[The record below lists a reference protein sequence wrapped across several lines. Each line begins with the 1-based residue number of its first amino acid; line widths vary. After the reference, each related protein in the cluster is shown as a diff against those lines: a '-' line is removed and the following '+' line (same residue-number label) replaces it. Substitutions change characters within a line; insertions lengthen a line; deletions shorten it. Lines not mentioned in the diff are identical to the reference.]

1 MLSRIF
7 THYKERN
14 SLIIAKTCS
23 LFVTSDT
30 TLTRPSAYMIVNP
43 KSDNSATATN
53 NPLSK
58 ATRDPAVRSPFP
70 SCPSMPQLPLQ
81 FFFFYSDTLPQVR
94 FCREDRAVF
103 SPSALSDRGGCDQ
116 NQSNTSPLSP
126 HTRTQFYCAE
136 KKKMKKRHG
145 GIEPAESNGSR
156 IAGAPW
162 SPRKWR

>member
-30 TLTRPSAYMIVNP
+30 TPTRPSAYMIINP

-81 FFFFYSDTLPQVR
+81 FLFFYSDTLPQVR

-126 HTRTQFYCAE
+126 HTRTHEAQSWAGE
-136 KKKMKKRHG
+136 HRKVRRAWSARPP
-145 GIEPAESNGSR
+145 PAQPQTCSQP
-156 IAGAPW
+156 APD
-162 SPRKWR
+162 